1 MTGGAQRRR
10 RIVAAIDGAR
20 LSSRVLA
27 TAAAA
32 AAMFDASVEAVHVV
46 ETGPKAARARQSAA
60 AAGVAF
66 QELGGPV
73 LPSLVSYVTSPD
85 VVVVVAGASTGRSA
99 DRPLGRH
106 ALALIAA
113 AQRPMM
119 IVPVG
124 ATVETRL
131 HRVLIPLDASS
142 QTREAL
148 KDVVELVR
156 TAGVDVIAL
165 HVHPYHALPMFTD
178 QPQHEVPAWSDEF
191 LRRYWP
197 DSTPLPRLHHRVGV
211 PADEIARAV
220 RETGADLL
228 VLAWNKDLS
237 PGRARIVARALR
249 ESTTPVLLLPV
260 RSRLIAINGRDLAGV
275 SQRKATAEVA

>member
-1 MTGGAQRRR
+1 MTGGAQTPR

-32 AAMFDASVEAVHVV
+32 AAMFDANVEAVHVV
-46 ETGPKAARARQSAA
+46 EAGPKGARARQSAA
-60 AAGVAF
+60 EAGVVF
-66 QELGGPV
+66 QELNGPV

-85 VVVVVAGASTGRSA
+85 VVVVVAGASTGRGA

-113 AQRPMM
+113 AQRPMI

-124 ATVETRL
+124 ATVEARL
-131 HRVLIPLDASS
+131 HRVLVPLDASS

-148 KDVVELVR
+148 KEVVELVCA
-156 TAGVDVIAL
+156 AGVDVIAL

-197 DSTPLPRLHHRVGV
+197 GSTPLPRLQHRVGV
-211 PADEIARAV
+211 AADEIARALN
-220 RETGADLL
+220 ETGADLL

-249 ESTTPVLLLPV
+249 ESKTPVLLLPV
-260 RSRLIAINGRDLAGV
+260 RPRRVAINSRDLAGV
-275 SQRKATAEVA
+275 AHRKVAEEVA